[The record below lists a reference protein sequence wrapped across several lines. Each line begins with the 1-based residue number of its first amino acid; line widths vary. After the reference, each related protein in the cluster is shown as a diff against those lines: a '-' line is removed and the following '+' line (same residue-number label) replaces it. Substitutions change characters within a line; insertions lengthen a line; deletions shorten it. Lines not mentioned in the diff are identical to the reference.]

1 MKRKLTIIFL
11 AILVGNGLP
20 IISNSY
26 GGEVDQGKTLYD
38 SKCVLCHGADGKGDG
53 PAAPALNPPPMNF
66 REPQF
71 WQTRSDKDI
80 AYTIRNGLAA
90 MPAFDLPEPE
100 IKAIVDYMKHTFKK

>member
-1 MKRKLTIIFL
+1 MKKLLSIILLALFL
-11 AILVGNGLP
+11 GTGLP
-20 IISNSY
+20 MINNSY
-26 GGEVDQGKTLYD
+26 GGDADQGKSLYD

-53 PAAPALNPPPMNF
+53 PAAPAMNPPPRNF

-100 IKAIVDYMKHTFKK
+100 IKAIVDYMKHTFNK